1 MELDAE
7 DPALIN
13 ITILIELIAQYRELW
28 EILARNIA
36 HDQQRTEI
44 ETLEKINN
52 AKLIQNTFGS

>member
-13 ITILIELIAQYRELW
+13 ITILIELITQYRELC

-36 HDQQRTEI
+36 HD
-44 ETLEKINN
+44 
-52 AKLIQNTFGS
+52 